1 VTRADWKLDWELQ
14 PMSMWR
20 HVPYSRRLSKA
31 ETTLLVEGFVP
42 RQMED
47 HWFVFEEDALVH
59 LHRSWTGIEMFAV
72 RLDRLPDG
80 GAHIAEVRMNDEFRP
95 PIPQRP
101 QKMRGWLRRRK
112 AGKSSAL
119 SETEILDLFFSSLTR
134 SRGSA
139 ESLPEHV
146 YGL

>member
-1 VTRADWKLDWELQ
+1 
-14 PMSMWR
+14 MSMWR